1 VSGFPAR
8 YDRSIRLFGAE
19 GQRKLRQTKVVVVG
33 VGGLG
38 SSLAQHIALLGL
50 GEAALVDDQELDET
64 NRNRFVGAR
73 SSDSV
78 PGSPKVELAV
88 RLIREINPE
97 VVTVPI
103 KRSLVTSEAFDVIKN
118 ADWVFGCLDEDGP
131 RFILNELCA
140 AYAIPYVDLA
150 SDVPEPGIYGGRVC
164 IASDGK
170 GCVSCLR
177 VLDQRSV
184 RRYLATEEE
193 REKEDAIYGISRL
206 ALGEAGPS
214 VSPINGVIAALA
226 ATEFMVAAT
235 GMRAPTRL
243 LEYRAHISKVLVI
256 NDAPSPN
263 CYYCRGIRGK
273 QAEADAERYLKVPHL
288 RDGTMTA
295 RA

>member
-1 VSGFPAR
+1 
-8 YDRSIRLFGAE
+8 
-19 GQRKLRQTKVVVVG
+19 
-33 VGGLG
+33 
-38 SSLAQHIALLGL
+38 LLGA
-50 GEAALVDDQELDET
+50 GQAALVDDQELDET

-73 SSDSV
+73 ISDPV
-78 PGSPKVELAV
+78 PGSPKVELAA

-103 KRSLVTSEAFDVIKN
+103 KRSLVTREAFDVIKN
-118 ADWVFGCLDEDGP
+118 ADWVFGCFDEDGP

-170 GCVSCLR
+170 GCLSCLR

-193 REKEDAIYGISRL
+193 REKEDAVYGISRM
-206 ALGEAGPS
+206 ALSAAGPS
-214 VSPINGVIAALA
+214 VSPINGVIASLT
-226 ATEFMVAAT
+226 ATEFMVGVT

-243 LEYRAHISKVLVI
+243 IEYRAHTSKVLVI
-256 NDAPSPN
+256 SDAPAPD
-263 CYYCRGIRGK
+263 CYYCIGIRGK
-273 QAEADAERYLKVPHL
+273 RAEADVERYLKVPHL
-288 RDGTMTA
+288 REGAMTA